1 VYIKTE
7 IIINYSLLIAYFITL
22 YLTWSIS

>member
-7 IIINYSLLIAYFITL
+7 IIINYSLFIAYFMTL
-22 YLTWSIS
+22 YPTWSIS